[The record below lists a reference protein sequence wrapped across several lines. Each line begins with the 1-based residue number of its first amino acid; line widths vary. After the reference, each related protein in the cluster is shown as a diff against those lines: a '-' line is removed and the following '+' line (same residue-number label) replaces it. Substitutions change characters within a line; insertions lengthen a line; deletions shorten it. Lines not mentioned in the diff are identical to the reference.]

1 MMADEKLY
9 LKELGEKLNQSIT
22 RIKKFTTVESN
33 ADLIKELG
41 NIVNIEKKLRQ
52 HCGIG
57 ARFKVISTQ
66 LQNILKKF
74 AERVQRMQS
83 AMQKAEKDVDVLA
96 EDEMLV
102 YVYLFNAQGATLKNW
117 ENLLLPR
124 ALVDHSVNRPIYA
137 KQENVEQVLRSKANK
152 TQHSYLVVK
161 IKKQDVLQ
169 SAQNEDLRDQNGFPL
184 LRVKHGA
191 LETEK
196 IKEFVHNDQ
205 TYKVSP
211 RGELLKKEA

>member
-9 LKELGEKLNQSIT
+9 LKELGEKLNQSIA

-33 ADLIKELG
+33 VDLIKELG
-41 NIVNIEKKLRQ
+41 NIVNIEKKIRQ
-52 HCGIG
+52 RCGIG

-66 LQNILKKF
+66 LQGILKKF
-74 AERVQRMQS
+74 TERVQRMQS
-83 AMQKAEKDVDVLA
+83 AMQKTEKTVDVLT

-102 YVYLFNAQGATLKNW
+102 YVHLFNAQGATLKNW
-117 ENLLLPR
+117 QNLLLPR

-137 KQENVEQVLRSKANK
+137 KQKDIEQALRSKPNK
-152 TQHSYLVVK
+152 EQHSYLVIK
-161 IKKQDVLQ
+161 IKKADVLQ
-169 SAQNEDLRDQNGFPL
+169 NKDLRDAQGFSL

-191 LETEK
+191 LETDN

-205 TYKVSP
+205 KYKVSP
-211 RGELLKKEA
+211 QGKLSKKED

>member
-33 ADLIKELG
+33 TDLLKELG

-52 HCGIG
+52 RCGVG
-57 ARFKVISTQ
+57 TRFKVINTQ
-66 LQNILKKF
+66 LQSILKKF
-74 AERVQRMQS
+74 TERIQRIQS
-83 AMQKAEKDVDVLA
+83 IMQKTEKDVNVLA

-117 ENLLLPR
+117 QNLLLPR

-137 KQENVEQVLRSKANK
+137 KQEDIEQVLRSKPNK
-152 TQHSYLVVK
+152 AQHSYLVVK
-161 IKKQDVLQ
+161 IKKENVL
-169 SAQNEDLRDQNGFPL
+169 SDGEKGDLRDQNGFPL

-191 LETEK
+191 LEADN
-196 IKEFVHNDQ
+196 IKEFVHYGHK
-205 TYKVSP
+205 YKVSP
-211 RGELLKKEA
+211 KGIISN